1 MTTTTKKTTIE
12 YPVSEFIE
20 LLMDQIGMNSSDVS
34 VRFIIQ
40 EVGGDYLDRYPGQPQ
55 VVAVEIC
62 YEEKS
67 Q

>member
-1 MTTTTKKTTIE
+1 MATTTKKTTVE

-20 LLMDQIGMNSSDVS
+20 LLKDKFGMNNSDVS
-34 VRFIIQ
+34 IRFIIQ

-55 VVAVEIC
+55 VVAVQIC
-62 YEEKS
+62 YEERS